1 MSSNHLKIKGGKKK
15 KKKAEFLRGALREH
29 KRQGKEKSSPH
40 VP

>member
-1 MSSNHLKIKGGKKK
+1 MSSNHLKIKGG